1 MPTDRWREVERIYH
15 AALER
20 DPDQRAA
27 FLREA
32 CADDEALRREVQ
44 SLLEFDEPANRFLER
59 PALEQAARG
68 LAEEPL
74 LARGRIAGYEIL
86 SLVGAGGMGE
96 VYRARD
102 LRLGREVALKVLA
115 RAAAGGPADLRRFEE
130 EARLASGLNHPNIVT
145 IYGVGEAGELAYI
158 AMELVRGRTLREM
171 AGGAATPVRDA
182 LDLAVQMADA
192 LAAAHASGI
201 VHRDLKP
208 ENVMV
213 TPEGLVKVLDFG
225 IARRLGATNP
235 APQAETPG
243 NVGPSHTAAGTI
255 LGTVGYMSP
264 EQVAGGPAD
273 HRSDQFAYGI
283 ILYELLSG
291 RRAFERST
299 KTSTLDAIL
308 HDEPKPIETL
318 SAGAADPLREL
329 LARCLAKA
337 PASRYP
343 DTRDLAAEVHR
354 IRDQWDRNTT
364 GDGLT
369 RRGAL
374 WLAGGAAVAAAAG
387 GFAWWRLSPRDT
399 GVRSLAVLPFVNAL
413 KDDTVDFLCEG
424 IAWSLIRGISS
435 LPALKVKPRS
445 AVSNFKGQTV
455 DPREAGRRL
464 AADAVVTGTVAR
476 RSGRLRVT
484 AELVEVATGARLWS
498 QAYDRAAADLMS
510 VQEEIARAIV
520 DEGIRMRLST
530 DERRQLVRNPTKD
543 PAAFELYLRAIH
555 SMEEETESGY
565 LAARDFL
572 QQALA
577 RDRTFALAYVAL
589 ATTYSLM
596 AGEGYERPADALV
609 EVTRNVR
616 RALDWDPD
624 LPDAHSEAAAVLFGS
639 QWDWAGSEKEWNRAM
654 QSRGGGFVPDFLTGY
669 AIERWAL
676 GRTDEALALARRA
689 RELDPLSPYFILQEA
704 GYLLQGRQLEEAASL
719 YEQLIGTDRGDS
731 RAYFGL
737 AEVRRAQ
744 GRFDEAIDARRRGYK
759 VEGDDSL
766 AKVFATARGVEGY
779 REVEKAIAA
788 QDLEALRERA
798 ARGAYASPLEIAR
811 AYARLDDK
819 QRALDSLDA
828 ALAERSPGLVFLK
841 VDRAWDSVRDD
852 PRFLAA
858 VRRVGLP

>member
-27 FLREA
+27 FVRET
-32 CADDEALRREVQ
+32 CAGDEALLREVQ
-44 SLLEFDEPANRFLER
+44 SLLDFSGPAGAFLER
-59 PALEQAARG
+59 PALEEAARS
-68 LAEEPL
+68 LAQERAPL
-74 LARGRIAGYEIL
+74 PDQPRIAGYEIL
-86 SLVGAGGMGE
+86 SLLGAGGMGE
-96 VYRARD
+96 VYRAKD

-115 RAAAGGPADLRRFEE
+115 RAAAGGRADLRRFEE

-158 AMELVRGRTLREM
+158 AMELVRGRTLRELM
-171 AGGAATPVRDA
+171 SGEPLPAPDV
-182 LDLAVQMADA
+182 LQMSVQLTDA
-192 LAAAHASGI
+192 LAAAHGSGI

-225 IARRLGATNP
+225 IARRFGEANLDAPGATP
-235 APQAETPG
+235 AD
-243 NVGPSHTAAGTI
+243 GPASQTATGVI

-264 EQVAGGPAD
+264 EQAAGKPAR
-273 HRSDQFAYGI
+273 HTSDQFAFGI
-283 ILYELLSG
+283 ILYEMLSG
-291 RRAFERST
+291 RRAFERGS
-299 KTSTLDAIL
+299 KAATLEAIV
-308 HDEPKPIETL
+308 HEEPELIPSVQPE
-318 SAGAADPLREL
+318 SLRPVL
-329 LARCLAKA
+329 DRCLAKDPGA
-337 PASRYP
+337 RYS
-343 DTRDLAAEVHR
+343 DTRDLARELHG
-354 IRDQWDRNTT
+354 IRDRWERDQIPV
-364 GDGLT
+364 GLT
-369 RRGAL
+369 RRRAA
-374 WLAGGAAVAAAAG
+374 WLAGAAAVAAAAG
-387 GFAWWRLSPRDT
+387 VAYWRLEPRDT
-399 GVRSLAVLPFVNAL
+399 GIRSLAVLPFVNAL
-413 KDDTVDFLCEG
+413 KDESVDYVCDG
-424 IAWSLIRGISS
+424 IAWSLIRGISR
-435 LPALKVKPRS
+435 LPSLKVKPRS
-445 AVSNFKGQTV
+445 AVSNFKGKAV
-455 DPREAGRRL
+455 DPREAGRKL
-464 AADAVVTGTVAR
+464 GADAVVAGTVAR

-811 AYARLDDK
+811 AYARLEDK
-819 QRALDSLDA
+819 PRALDSLDA
-828 ALAERSPGLVFLK
+828 ALVERSPGLVFLK
-841 VDRAWDSVRDD
+841 VDRAWDFIRDD